1 MPVSTASKWF
11 VNESKMNQT
20 WWVYAEDECPCPGN
34 CCAALSMDNDSVWR
48 CGCGTWD
55 IVQEAPK
62 PTAWQLRFPD
72 LAAYE
77 GQRLWGDVWYER
89 EEAPRLA
96 SLTTAQHA
104 AAKAELDARLLAGQV
119 ESHLAKV
126 ASLYCDRSG
135 QLKQEKVIL
144 RRCKWDSHPAENGY
158 PAGCAAHHK
167 GKCPWVHKD
176 QAQLLAQLQAGSAP
190 LPQNGT
196 RDFSALISK
205 PQQKGRW

>member
-1 MPVSTASKWF
+1 
-11 VNESKMNQT
+11 
-20 WWVYAEDECPCPGN
+20 
-34 CCAALSMDNDSVWR
+34 MDNDGVWR
-48 CGCGTWD
+48 CGCGSWD

-62 PTAWQLRFPD
+62 PTLFELRFPE
-72 LAAYE
+72 LAAYN
-77 GQRLWGDVWYER
+77 GQRLWGDVWYDQ

-96 SLTTAQHA
+96 SLTAAQHA

-135 QLKQEKVIL
+135 KLKQEKVVL
-144 RRCKWDSHPAENGY
+144 RRCKWDNHAAENGF

-176 QAQLLAQLQAGSAP
+176 QPQLLAQLQAGSAP
-190 LPQNGT
+190 LPQNGV
-196 RDFSALISK
+196 RDFSALVSK
-205 PQQKGRW
+205 PQQRRW